1 MTAAMSSKTPRTA
14 IKPRRPVTIL
24 DVGALP
30 RSHVWYILDVMRKS
44 SRGVQWAALLIDVDP
59 DVDRPCDAGC
69 SCWLD
74 LGRHKSR
81 DDAWDAA
88 LQMIATRH

>member
-1 MTAAMSSKTPRTA
+1 MSSKMP
-14 IKPRRPVTIL
+14 IF
-24 DVGALP
+24 DVGTLP
-30 RSHVWYILDVMRKS
+30 RSHVWHILDVMRKS
-44 SRGVQWAALLIDVDP
+44 SRGVQWTALLIDVDP
-59 DVDRPCDAGC
+59 DDFVNWRCDAGC

-88 LQMIATRH
+88 EQMIATRH

>member
-1 MTAAMSSKTPRTA
+1 MSASPSNVARKATPMFDAGT
-14 IKPRRPVTIL
+14 
-24 DVGALP
+24 LP
-30 RSHVWYILDVMRKS
+30 RSQAWYILSVMRKS
-44 SRGVQWAALLIDVDP
+44 SRGFQWTALLIGVDA
-59 DVDRPCDAGC
+59 DDFVNRRCDAGQ

-88 LQMIATRH
+88 ERMIATRH